1 MVTSPQSP
9 DLVHPPSGASV
20 PALIGLGANA
30 VMLNIVT
37 VVGVWTVYVVD
48 DGTDEARNAGDLLAF
63 GTFVA
68 ALLVVATGVA
78 VIAWLWRAR
87 ANAEIIDDLSA
98 SWSSPWVILGWIVPI
113 MNLWVPRGVVGAV
126 WRVSAPHRESPWPVN
141 LWWTAFLAYL
151 IGGRFAST
159 NPADGFRSDI
169 YPFVTFTGALAALFA
184 MMVVWRITRF
194 QEAQAVRLREA
205 LAPGH

>member
-1 MVTSPQSP
+1 MVASPRSP
-9 DLVHPPSGASV
+9 DLVQPPSGASV

-48 DGTDEARNAGDLLAF
+48 DGTEQARNAGDLLAF
-63 GTFVA
+63 GSFVA
-68 ALLVVATGVA
+68 ALLIVATGVA

-87 ANAEIIDDLSA
+87 TNADAIDDLSA
-98 SWSSPWVILGWIVPI
+98 SWSRPWAILGWIVPI

-126 WRVSAPHRESPWPVN
+126 WSVSAPHRESAWPVN
-141 LWWTAFLAYL
+141 LWWTAYLAYL
-151 IGGRFAST
+151 IGGRVAST
-159 NPADGFRSDI
+159 DPADGFRSDI
-169 YPFVTFTGALAALFA
+169 YPFVTFTGALAALLA